1 MPGNYIHPR
10 LDPND
15 RFRER
20 RRQSIVR
27 RRRRRFAAGTILL
40 ALGAGL
46 GAGATVIGGKK
57 HADVSSTPA
66 IREAPARVKQ
76 PAGRVAWPREVRG
89 VHVTM
94 ALAGLA
100 GKVDEY
106 VALKAYGLNALEV
119 DVKDENGKIGFVSAA
134 MPKLAREV
142 GAAQPYYDVGKVVR
156 TVHAA
161 GMYLIGRVVV
171 MEDPALSAARPDLAL
186 LRPDGSRWLN
196 NGGLGWV
203 NPYDDRVWR
212 YVVGVGKA
220 AAKAGFDEIQF
231 DYVRFPSDG
240 DVSQIVFRHKVREP
254 KGATIARFLRYA
266 GAQLHPL
273 DVRVSADVFGLAATH
288 DLGIGQVPRR
298 AAKYVDALYPMVYP
312 SHFSSGEYGIPDPDA
327 YPGRTVARAL
337 FDFRRQVK
345 GTKTALI
352 PWLQDFSLAH
362 RYGLIEV
369 TDQIAAARRQHARG
383 FLLWNP
389 EGVYTQ
395 EALTN

>member
-1 MPGNYIHPR
+1 
-10 LDPND
+10 L
-15 RFRER
+15 
-20 RRQSIVR
+20 
-27 RRRRRFAAGTILL
+27 
-40 ALGAGL
+40 
-46 GAGATVIGGKK
+46 
-57 HADVSSTPA
+57 
-66 IREAPARVKQ
+66 
-76 PAGRVAWPREVRG
+76 
-89 VHVTM
+89 
-94 ALAGLA
+94 
-100 GKVDEY
+100 
-106 VALKAYGLNALEV
+106 
-119 DVKDENGKIGFVSAA
+119 
-134 MPKLAREV
+134 PKLAREV
-142 GAAQPYYDVGKVVR
+142 GAAQPYYDVAKVVR

-171 MEDPALSAARPDLAL
+171 MEDPTLSAARPDLAL

-254 KGATIARFLRYA
+254 KGTTIARFLRYA

-273 DVRVSADVFGLAATH
+273 GVRVSADVFGLAATH

-298 AAKYVDALYPMVYP
+298 VAKYVDALYPMVYP
-312 SHFSSGEYGIPDPDA
+312 SHFGSGEYGIQDPDA

-337 FDFRRQVK
+337 YDFRRQVK
-345 GTKTALI
+345 GTRTALI

-362 RYGLIEV
+362 QYGLIEV

-395 EALTN
+395 EALTD

>member
-1 MPGNYIHPR
+1 LPGNYVHPR
-10 LDPND
+10 LDPNQQ
-15 RFRER
+15 FRER
-20 RRQSIVR
+20 RRESIVKR
-27 RRRRRFAAGTILL
+27 RRRRLAAVTILL
-40 ALGAGL
+40 AIGAAL

-57 HADVSSTPA
+57 HENASSPA
-66 IREAPARVKQ
+66 IAEVPPRVKQ
-76 PAGRVAWPREVRG
+76 ADVPRTWPREVRG

-94 ALAGLA
+94 ALAGLE

-106 VALKAYGLNALEV
+106 VALKAYGLNTLEV
-119 DVKDENGKIGFVSAA
+119 DVKDENGKIGFVSPA

-142 GAAQPYYDVGKVVR
+142 GAAQPYYNVARVVQ
-156 TVHAA
+156 TVHKA

-171 MEDPALSAARPDLAL
+171 MEDPTLSAARPDLAL

-203 NPYDDRVWR
+203 NPYDQRVWR

-240 DVSQIVFRHKVREP
+240 DLSQIVFRHKLREP
-254 KGATIARFLRYA
+254 KGTTIARFLRYA
-266 GAQLHPL
+266 GSQLHPL
-273 DVRVSADVFGLAATH
+273 GVRISADVFGLAATH

-298 AAKYVDALYPMVYP
+298 VAKYVDALYPMVYP
-312 SHFSSGEYGIPDPDA
+312 SHFSSGEYGISDPDL

-337 FDFRRQVK
+337 YDFRRQVK
-345 GTKTALI
+345 GTQTQLI

-362 RYGLIEV
+362 QSGLIEV

-389 EGVYTQ
+389 EGLYTQ
-395 EALTN
+395 EALTD